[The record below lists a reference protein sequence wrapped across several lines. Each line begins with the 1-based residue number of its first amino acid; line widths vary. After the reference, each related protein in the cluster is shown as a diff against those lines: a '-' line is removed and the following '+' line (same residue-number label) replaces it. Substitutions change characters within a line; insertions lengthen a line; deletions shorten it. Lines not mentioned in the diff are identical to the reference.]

1 MKIAVVVPNYPP
13 TICGVGDYTYHK
25 IQEFLKVGIEVH
37 VICSADQKPEPAAQ
51 PLVYPMIK
59 VWNST
64 GFKLVL
70 DKLEELKPDWV
81 IVEYV
86 PHGFEPHGLPIAV
99 LGFYKGLTR
108 RKYNILTVFHE
119 VRVRPGNKLSSRFI
133 SAVETYLA
141 RKITEYSTKVV
152 TSIDFYAD
160 LLRGSNNNLRK
171 IGNLPKIVA
180 NASKI
185 NVVPIGT
192 GIMPIKT
199 NATIAESFKKRF
211 NIPSNA
217 PVIVTFG
224 NRNVTE
230 YLAAFD
236 KLNQDIP
243 NFIWL
248 LCGKT
253 STPTD
258 VLESRPY
265 LRNTGKLPAEDIYYA
280 LSLGDIAF
288 LPEPVNARFEGGSS
302 NKSTALAC
310 VFSLGVPIVGIKGD
324 MNNALLKDNE
334 NILLANLNEPN
345 SLYQT
350 LKNVLN
356 TEGSSEQFGRNA
368 YATYQNALSWEVI
381 GQQFLGLMDV
391 QAYQTKLSRC
401 P

>member
-51 PLVYPMIK
+51 PVIYPMIK
-59 VWNST
+59 VWNAA
-64 GFKLVL
+64 GFKAVL
-70 DKLEELKPDWV
+70 DKLDELKPDWV

-119 VRVRPGNKLSSRFI
+119 VRVRPGTKLSSRFI

-141 RKITEYSTKVV
+141 RKIVQYSTKVV

-160 LLRGSNNNLRK
+160 LLRGGNKNLSK
-171 IGNLPKIVA
+171 IGNLPKINA

-192 GIMPIKT
+192 GIMPIET
-199 NATIAESFKKRF
+199 NATISENFKKRF

-258 VLESRPY
+258 VLESRSY
-265 LRNTGKLPAEDIYYA
+265 LRNTGKMSAEDIYYA

-288 LPEPVNARFEGGSS
+288 LPEPVNAQLEGGSS

-324 MNNALLKDNE
+324 MNNVLLKDNE
-334 NILLANLNEPN
+334 NILLANLNESD
-345 SLYQT
+345 SLYKA
-350 LKNVLN
+350 LKNALN
-356 TEGSSEQFGRNA
+356 TEGSSEQLGRNA
-368 YATYQNALSWEVI
+368 YATYQNALSWEII
-381 GQQFLGLMDV
+381 GQQFLGVMNV
-391 QAYQTKLSRC
+391 QAYQVSNT
-401 P
+401 

>member
-25 IQEFLKVGIEVH
+25 IQEFLKAGIEVH
-37 VICSADQKPEPAAQ
+37 VICSVDQKPELAAQ
-51 PLVYPMIK
+51 PVIYPMIK
-59 VWNST
+59 VWNAT
-64 GFKLVL
+64 GFKSVL
-70 DKLEELKPDWV
+70 DKLDDIKPDWV

-141 RKITEYSTKVV
+141 RKIVQYSTKVV

-160 LLRGSNNNLRK
+160 LLRGGNNLRK
-171 IGNLPKIVA
+171 ISNLPKISV
-180 NASKI
+180 I
-185 NVVPIGT
+185 PIGT
-192 GIMPIKT
+192 GIMPIAT
-199 NATIAESFKKRF
+199 NATIKENFKKRF

-217 PVIVTFG
+217 PIIVTFG

-236 KLNQDIP
+236 KLNQDIH

-253 STPTD
+253 STPME
-258 VLESRPY
+258 VLESRSY
-265 LRNTGKLPAEDIYYA
+265 LRNTGKLSAEDIYHA
-280 LSLGDIAF
+280 LSLGNIAF
-288 LPEPVNARFEGGSS
+288 LPEPVNAQLEGGSS

-324 MNNALLKDNE
+324 MNNALLKDND
-334 NILLANLNEPN
+334 NILLANLNEPD
-345 SLYQT
+345 SLYKA
-350 LKNVLN
+350 LKNALN
-356 TEGSSEQFGRNA
+356 TEGSSDVGFGMSDLGRNA
-368 YATYQNALSWEVI
+368 YATYQNTLSWEVI

-391 QAYQTKLSRC
+391 QKYQLS
-401 P
+401 

>member
-1 MKIAVVVPNYPP
+1 MKIVIIVPNYPP

-25 IQEFLKVGIEVH
+25 IQEFLKSGIEVH
-37 VICSADQKPEPAAQ
+37 VICSADQKPELAAQ
-51 PLVYPMIK
+51 PLIYPTIK
-59 VWNST
+59 VWDSK
-64 GFKLVL
+64 GFKAVL
-70 DKLEELKPDWV
+70 NKLNDIKPDWV

-119 VRVRPGNKLSSRFI
+119 VRVRPGTKLSSRFI
-133 SAVETYLA
+133 SAIETYLA
-141 RKITEYSTKVV
+141 RKIVQYSTKVV

-160 LLRGSNNNLRK
+160 LLRGPQRL
-171 IGNLPKIVA
+171 
-180 NASKI
+180 SKI
-185 NVVPIGT
+185 NVIPIGT

-199 NATIAESFKKRF
+199 NARIAENFKKRF
-211 NIPSNA
+211 NIPANA

-230 YLAAFD
+230 YLTAFD

-258 VLESRPY
+258 VLESRAY
-265 LRNTGKLPAEDIYYA
+265 LRNTGKMSAEDIYHA
-280 LSLGDIAF
+280 LSLGNIAF
-288 LPEPVNARFEGGSS
+288 LPEPVNAQFEGGSS

-310 VFSLGVPIVGIKGD
+310 VFSLGVPIIGIKGD
-324 MNNALLKDNE
+324 MNNVLLKDNE
-334 NILLANLNEPN
+334 NILLANLNESD
-345 SLYQT
+345 SLYKA
-350 LKNVLN
+350 LKNALN
-356 TEGSSEQFGRNA
+356 TEGVVSEQLGRNA
-368 YATYQNALSWEVI
+368 HAIYQNALSWEVI
-381 GQQFLGLMDV
+381 GQQFLSLMDV
-391 QAYQTKLSRC
+391 QTYDSVGF
-401 P
+401 

>member
-1 MKIAVVVPNYPP
+1 MKIVVIVPNYPP

-37 VICSADQKPEPAAQ
+37 VICSAGQTPEPAVQ
-51 PLVYPMIK
+51 PVIYPMIK

-70 DKLEELKPDWV
+70 DKLEAIKPDWV

-99 LGFYKGLTR
+99 LGFYKELTR
-108 RKYNILTVFHE
+108 RKYNVLTMFHE
-119 VRVRPGNKLSSRFI
+119 VRVRPSNKLSSRFI

-141 RKITEYSTKVV
+141 QKITQYSTKVV

-160 LLRGSNNNLRK
+160 LLRGPHN
-171 IGNLPKIVA
+171 V
-180 NASKI
+180 SKI

-192 GIMPIKT
+192 GIMPIAT
-199 NATIAESFKKRF
+199 NATIKENFKKRF

-217 PVIVTFG
+217 PIIVTFG

-253 STPTD
+253 STPPT

-265 LRNTGKLPAEDIYYA
+265 LRNTGKLSAEDIYYA

-288 LPEPVNARFEGGSS
+288 LPEPVNAQLEGGSS

-324 MNNALLKDNE
+324 MNNALLKDND
-334 NILLANLNEPN
+334 NILLANLNEPD
-345 SLYQT
+345 SLYKA
-350 LKNVLN
+350 LKNALN
-356 TEGSSEQFGRNA
+356 TEGSSDVGFGLSDLGRNA
-368 YATYQNALSWEVI
+368 YTTYQNALSWEVI
-381 GQQFLGLMDV
+381 GQQFLGLMNI
-391 QAYQTKLSRC
+391 QKYQLS
-401 P
+401 